1 MAKTTSA
8 TPGKNPPPPKGR
20 KARKAARAGQPKRSA
35 QIREAF
41 TMTRGRDKRLVPYM
55 ALAFVGTLGLFELAG
70 FFLGNM
76 IMFSIFG
83 VTSAVLVAFIV
94 FGQRAQTSALGEI
107 EGQPGAAAAII
118 SNMRGDWRLT
128 PNVAATR
135 SMDVVHR
142 VVGKPGIVLIGEGST
157 DRLQPLIADQRKR
170 VQRVAA
176 GTPIEVFIVGREPGQ
191 IPLRKLQK
199 KMTRLPRSF
208 KGATV
213 DEIEGRMR
221 AIGGLSIPIPKG
233 PMPKGARMPKGVRPP
248 R

>member
-1 MAKTTSA
+1 MPK
-8 TPGKNPPPPKGR
+8 PEKNVAPLKGRAAR
-20 KARKAARAGQPKRSA
+20 KARKAARVGQPKRRT
-35 QIREAF
+35 QIKDAF
-41 TMTRGRDKRLVPYM
+41 VVTRGRDKRLIPYL
-55 ALAFVGTLGLFELAG
+55 ALAFVATLAFFELAG
-70 FFLGNM
+70 IVLDNP
-76 IMFSIFG
+76 IVFSVFG
-83 VTSAVLVAFIV
+83 VVSAVLVTFIV
-94 FGQRAQTSALGEI
+94 FGQRAQRAALGEI

-118 SNMRGDWRLT
+118 DSMRGDWRLT

-142 VVGKPGIVLIGEGST
+142 VVGKPGVVLIGEGST
-157 DRLQPLIADQRKR
+157 ERLQPLLADQRKR

-176 GTPIEVFIVGREPGQ
+176 GTPIEVLIVGVEPGQ

-199 KMTRLPRSF
+199 KLTRLPRTF

-221 AIGGLSIPIPKG
+221 ALGTLPIPIPKG
-233 PMPKGARMPKGVRPP
+233 PMPKGARMPKGVKLPP

>member
-1 MAKTTSA
+1 MPK
-8 TPGKNPPPPKGR
+8 PEKNVAPLKGR
-20 KARKAARAGQPKRSA
+20 AARRARKAARAGRPKRLA

-41 TMTRGRDKRLVPYM
+41 IITKARDKRLIPYL
-55 ALAFVGTLGLFELAG
+55 ALAFVVTLAVFEGAGLLLGSPILFSG
-70 FFLGNM
+70 FA
-76 IMFSIFG
+76 
-83 VTSAVLVAFIV
+83 VVSAVLVAFIV
-94 FGQRAQTSALGEI
+94 FGQRAQRSALGDI

-118 SNMRGDWRLT
+118 DSMRGDWRLT

-142 VVGKPGIVLIGEGST
+142 VVGKPGVVLIGEGST
-157 DRLQPLIADQRKR
+157 ERLQPLLADQRKR
-170 VQRVAA
+170 VQRVAS
-176 GTPIEVFIVGREPGQ
+176 GTPIEVLIVGVEPGQ

-199 KMTRLPRSF
+199 KMTRLPRTF

-221 AIGGLSIPIPKG
+221 ALGTLPIPIPKG
-233 PMPKGARMPKGVRPP
+233 PMPKGARMPKGVKLPP

>member
-1 MAKTTSA
+1 M
-8 TPGKNPPPPKGR
+8 PKPEKPAAPLKGRAAR

-41 TMTRGRDKRLVPYM
+41 VVTKARDKRLIPYL
-55 ALAFVGTLGLFELAG
+55 ALAFVATLGLFELAG
-70 FFLGNM
+70 VFLGGPVL
-76 IMFSIFG
+76 FTVFG
-83 VTSAVLVAFIV
+83 VISAVLVTFIV
-94 FGQRAQTSALGEI
+94 FGQRAQRSALGDI

-118 SNMRGDWRLT
+118 DSMRGDWRLT

-142 VVGKPGIVLIGEGST
+142 VVGKPGVILIGEGST
-157 DRLQPLIADQRKR
+157 DRLQPLLADQRKR

-176 GTPIEVFIVGREPGQ
+176 GTPIEVLIVGVEPGQ

-199 KMTRLPRSF
+199 KMTRLPRTF

-221 AIGGLSIPIPKG
+221 ALGTLPIPIPKG
-233 PMPKGARMPKGVRPP
+233 PMPKGARMPKGVKLPP

>member
-1 MAKTTSA
+1 MPK
-8 TPGKNPPPPKGR
+8 PVKNVAPLKGRAAR

-41 TMTRGRDKRLVPYM
+41 VITRARDKRLIPYL
-55 ALAFVGTLGLFELAG
+55 ALAFVVTAAVFVGAG
-70 FFLGNM
+70 FLLGSP
-76 IMFSIFG
+76 IVFG
-83 VTSAVLVAFIV
+83 VFALVSAVLVAFIV
-94 FGQRAQTSALGEI
+94 FGQRAQRSALGEI

-118 SNMRGDWRLT
+118 DSMRGDWRLT

-142 VVGKPGIVLIGEGST
+142 VVGKPGVILIGEGST
-157 DRLQPLIADQRKR
+157 ERLQPLLTDQRKR
-170 VQRVAA
+170 VQRVAS
-176 GTPIEVFIVGREPGQ
+176 GTPIEVLIVGVEPGQ

-199 KMTRLPRSF
+199 KMTRLPRTF

-221 AIGGLSIPIPKG
+221 ALGTLPIPIPKG
-233 PMPKGARMPKGVRPP
+233 PMPKGARMPKGVKLPP

>member
-1 MAKTTSA
+1 MPKPDKTVA
-8 TPGKNPPPPKGR
+8 PLKGR
-20 KARKAARAGQPKRSA
+20 AARRARKAARAGRPKRAA

-41 TMTRGRDKRLVPYM
+41 VITRQRDKRLIPYL
-55 ALAFVGTLGLFELAG
+55 ALAFVATLAVFEVVG
-70 FFLGNM
+70 IVLGSP
-76 IMFSIFG
+76 IVFSIFA
-83 VTSAVLVAFIV
+83 VISAVLVTFIV
-94 FGQRAQTSALGEI
+94 FGQRAQRSALGEI

-118 SNMRGDWRLT
+118 DSMRGDWRLT

-142 VVGKPGIVLIGEGST
+142 VVGKPGVILVGEGST
-157 DRLQPLIADQRKR
+157 DRLQPLLADQRKR

-176 GTPIEVFIVGREPGQ
+176 GTPIEVLIVGIEPGQ

-199 KMTRLPRSF
+199 KMTRLPRTF
-208 KGATV
+208 KGTTV

-221 AIGGLSIPIPKG
+221 ALGTLQIPIPKG
-233 PMPKGARMPKGVRPP
+233 PMPKGARMPKGVKLPP